1 MRLCKI
7 MQAKLSKTAD
17 TIPFI
22 SSKNTLNLSA
32 ISIAVYSLA
41 QTLKNLSAIQETQI
55 WSLGQEHLETGLATH
70 SRILV

>member
-1 MRLCKI
+1 
-7 MQAKLSKTAD
+7 MQAKMSKTAD

-32 ISIAVYSLA
+32 ISIAVYSLVA
-41 QTLKNLSAIQETQI
+41 ETVKNLSTMQETQI
-55 WSLGQEHLETGLATH
+55 WSLGQEHLEKGLATH

>member
-1 MRLCKI
+1 

-32 ISIAVYSLA
+32 ISMAVYSLVA
-41 QTLKNLSAIQETQI
+41 QPVKNLSAMQETQI
-55 WSLGQEHLETGLATH
+55 
-70 SRILV
+70 

>member
-7 MQAKLSKTAD
+7 MQAKMSKTAD

-32 ISIAVYSLA
+32 ISIAVYSLVA
-41 QTLKNLSAIQETQI
+41 ETVKNLSAMQETQI
-55 WSLGQEHLETGLATH
+55 
-70 SRILV
+70 

>member
-55 WSLGQEHLETGLATH
+55 
-70 SRILV
+70 